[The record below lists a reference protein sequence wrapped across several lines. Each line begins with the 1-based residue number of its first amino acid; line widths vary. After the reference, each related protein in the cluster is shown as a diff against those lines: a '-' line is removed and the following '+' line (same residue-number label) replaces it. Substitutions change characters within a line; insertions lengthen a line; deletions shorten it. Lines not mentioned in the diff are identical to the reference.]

1 MEEFEK
7 LEEILKQ
14 GLINQLKVSR
24 VSRTY
29 LGQAKPISGKFPSP
43 FSPPIASGNLIK
55 NIDVNFV
62 TTGDDFAL
70 VVEMPDYYFFVD
82 KGRRPGRFPPLSVI
96 DRWTIQKRIPA
107 IRDARGRFVER
118 KTLVYLMA
126 RSIALYGT
134 KGTEFIQKTLDK
146 LLPTI
151 SQEMGDGAAAYI
163 QNLIDDN
170 KLIVLPQD

>member
-1 MEEFEK
+1 MEEFDK
-7 LEEILKQ
+7 LAQILKD
-14 GLINQLKVSR
+14 GLVNQLKVSR

-29 LGQAKPISGKFPSP
+29 AGQAKPVSGKFPSP

-70 VVEMPDYYFFVD
+70 VVEMPDYYFYVD
-82 KGRRPGRFPPLSVI
+82 KGRRPGRFPPLAAI
-96 DRWTIQKRIPA
+96 DKWTIQKRIPA

-126 RSIALYGT
+126 RSIAVYGT
-134 KGTEFIQKTLDK
+134 MGTEFIQKTIDK
-146 LLPTI
+146 LLPKITE
-151 SQEMGDGAAAYI
+151 EMGDGAAAYV